1 MAVPK
6 ADFEDPTALV
16 NAKQLKRSLIW
27 SRRFKRHYSGDYAAE
42 NASRMSGLPC
52 D

>member
-6 ADFEDPTALV
+6 ADFENPTGLV
-16 NAKQLKRSLIW
+16 NAKQLKRSLI
-27 SRRFKRHYSGDYAAE
+27 SSCRFKRHYSGDHRGRE
-42 NASRMSGLPC
+42 PSRMSGLPC